1 MAGRFN
7 AASPTPYQRV
17 RTRVAAACD
26 RAGRDPNDIRLV
38 AVSKTFPAARVREL
52 IDCGHALFGENRV
65 QEALAKISE
74 VGSGAT
80 WHLVGHLQRN
90 KVSQIVGAFEL
101 IHGVDSAALARV
113 IDRKSAVA
121 GLRQAILVQLNLSG
135 ESSKFGTTEAE
146 LGAILDEIGAL
157 PAVELRGLM
166 TIPPPA
172 ASPEDSRRWF
182 RRLRE
187 LRDREQQRMSRA
199 LPDLSMGMTD
209 DFEVAIEEG
218 ATLIRV
224 GRAIFGD
231 RV

>member
-1 MAGRFN
+1 MAGRFS

-90 KVSQIVGAFEL
+90 KVSQIVGVFEL

-146 LGAILDEIGAL
+146 LGAILDEIGVL

-199 LPDLSMGMTD
+199 RPDLSMGMTD